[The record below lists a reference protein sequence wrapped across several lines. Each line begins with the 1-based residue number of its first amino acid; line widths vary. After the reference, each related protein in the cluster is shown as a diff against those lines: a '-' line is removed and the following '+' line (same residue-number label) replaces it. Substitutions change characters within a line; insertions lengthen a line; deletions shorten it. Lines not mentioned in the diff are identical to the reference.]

1 MSTTLK
7 CSSFVIDGEHVAQQV
22 IDIRAKLGGPKA
34 PKCCSTSS
42 LRRRLDPAGIQAL
55 EELAGAA
62 DIENAKIVL
71 RGVNIEMY
79 KVLKLAGLS
88 DKFTFID

>member
-22 IDIRAKLGGPKA
+22 IDIRAKLAAEGPEVLLDFFLA
-34 PKCCSTSS
+34 QS
-42 LRRRLDPAGIQAL
+42 LDPAGIQAL

>member
-22 IDIRAKLGGPKA
+22 IDIRAKLATEGPEVLLDFFLA
-34 PKCCSTSS
+34 QS
-42 LRRRLDPAGIQAL
+42 LDPAGIRAL

-62 DIENAKIVL
+62 DIEHAKIVL